1 MKECAS
7 GTTLGFRPWSRWMM
21 PLVIHLPP
29 KEYSVLLGMDF
40 IQRCMLIVKEQSFS
54 VKVLPEPR

>member
-21 PLVIHLPP
+21 PLVIHLPL
-29 KEYSVLLGMDF
+29 KSTVFFWVWTLF
-40 IQRCMLIVKEQSFS
+40 NAVC
-54 VKVLPEPR
+54 